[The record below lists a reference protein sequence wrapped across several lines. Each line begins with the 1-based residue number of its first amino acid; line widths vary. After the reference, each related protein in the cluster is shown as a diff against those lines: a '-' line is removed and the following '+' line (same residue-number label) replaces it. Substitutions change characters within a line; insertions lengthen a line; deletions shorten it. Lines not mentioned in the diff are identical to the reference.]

1 MAMTYLGAS
10 GFSGNGNV
18 NIPAGT
24 DLLIGMI
31 DGVDITLSVN
41 GVAMTLGYDGVVHGR
56 IYYMYNPPIGTYAH
70 VASDPAARRAFLFYS
85 GNIGIGTGGTCRGD
99 SPESINLT
107 LKGLTSEVVSFFGDS
122 AGVDTINVAGTN
134 ITNVYVYS
142 YLTKK
147 RYSRAYSPT
156 SKSIALTGSYTGA
169 MVNGVALELYPRSN
183 GVAGVFLSDYGV
195 M

>member
-70 VASDPAARRAFLFYS
+70 VASDPFARRAFLFYS

-107 LKGLTSEVVSFFGDS
+107 LKGLTSEVVSFFTDS
-122 AGVDTINVAGTN
+122 EINVAGTN

-142 YLTKK
+142 YSTTK

-156 SKSIALTGSYTGA
+156 SKSIALTGSCTEA
-169 MVNGVALELYPRSN
+169 TVNGVALELYPRSN